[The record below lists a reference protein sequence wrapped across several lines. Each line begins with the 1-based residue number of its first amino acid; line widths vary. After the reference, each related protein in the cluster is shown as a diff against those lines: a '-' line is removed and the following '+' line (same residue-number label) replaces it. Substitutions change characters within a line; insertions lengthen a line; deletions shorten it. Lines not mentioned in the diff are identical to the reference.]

1 MLLVLALIFLLA
13 HSLPVVAVALMRPA
27 GLRRDMFAPLYV
39 VTALNLLNLPYLLL
53 LAFDRSYLS
62 PDAAQSP
69 WLQHDLE
76 PAVAGYVAVA
86 SVGFL
91 ALVAGMFSSLG
102 PALAR
107 PLPRLDPARF
117 TAGRVYRAILVT
129 AVGGAAAYMTF
140 LAQIGGLSRLWIV
153 LYNRTVIIAG
163 MSYIV
168 AVYVLFF
175 TLLGVLLTYSLR
187 FRMTRLRRG
196 VVIVGMLVVAAVL
209 SSTGGRT
216 LAVTA
221 IVFALMTVHY
231 GVKPFRR
238 LLTPGTAA
246 LGAVLFVFIQV
257 MPLFRSSSAHE
268 RYQGRPGLVASD
280 VLRSMGKSAW
290 QFSYADRGMVI
301 VRYFRPD
308 RLWWGA
314 SYLDLLTAPIPRTRI
329 PDKAPVDEGVY
340 LSAIFAGRE
349 VRPSMPARQLPI
361 SAQPTGSWVMY
372 MNFGLPGWLAA
383 MFLTGAV
390 IAAAYRYMQRCGY
403 TPNAVYLYG
412 FVVMNGFTFSNLALV
427 FFTITVVFT
436 AALFWIL
443 FGRKL
448 PAFGRPAVAGLAP
461 AAG

>member
-1 MLLVLALIFLLA
+1 
-13 HSLPVVAVALMRPA
+13 
-27 GLRRDMFAPLYV
+27 
-39 VTALNLLNLPYLLL
+39 
-53 LAFDRSYLS
+53 
-62 PDAAQSP
+62 
-69 WLQHDLE
+69 
-76 PAVAGYVAVA
+76 
-86 SVGFL
+86 
-91 ALVAGMFSSLG
+91 
-102 PALAR
+102 
-107 PLPRLDPARF
+107 
-117 TAGRVYRAILVT
+117 
-129 AVGGAAAYMTF
+129 
-140 LAQIGGLSRLWIV
+140 
-153 LYNRTVIIAG
+153 
-163 MSYIV
+163 
-168 AVYVLFF
+168 
-175 TLLGVLLTYSLR
+175 
-187 FRMTRLRRG
+187 
-196 VVIVGMLVVAAVL
+196 VAAVL
-209 SSTGGRT
+209 ASTGGRSG
-216 LAVTA
+216 A
-221 IVFALMTVHY
+221 ITVILYAMMTVHY
-231 GVKPFRR
+231 GVRRFRR
-238 LLTPGTAA
+238 LVTPGTVA
-246 LGAVLFVFIQV
+246 LGSVLFLFILV
-257 MPLFRSSSAHE
+257 MPLFRTSRSYD
-268 RYQGRPGLVASD
+268 RYSGRPDLLVAD
-280 VLRSMGKSAW
+280 AVRSLGNVAP
-290 QFSYADRGMVI
+290 QFSAADRGMVI

-436 AALFWIL
+436 AALFWVL